1 MRKLPAAARAKPYAG
16 AQTPKIYA
24 YTDPNQ
30 STKPWTGRRAAG
42 RGRLKVGYTAEA
54 IAAIRVKLA
63 HGAMGPDGHVWTI
76 VIEEPAQR
84 DDGQYFNDHAVHHYL
99 EEKMGIQRLQGEWFE
114 CTKEE
119 VLAAIRAVRK
129 DASQPPPPPNNYEMR
144 PEQRE
149 AVRVT
154 SEYFTK
160 VAREQKSAASK
171 RAPHFLWNAKMRFG
185 KTFTTY
191 QLAKEQKWKR
201 ILVLTFKPAVEG
213 EWRNQLEQHVAFK
226 NWQFRGS
233 GEELGRYQEKDPL
246 VWFVSFQDIGGKN
259 KAGLTKERLKSLYG
273 IEWDCVVLDEYH
285 FGAWNDRARELY
297 EDPLEEDESADTEE
311 IEDRLAL
318 KANHYLYL
326 TGTPFRALMNG
337 EFLEDQIYSWSYSD
351 EQKAKRKWDPKVV
364 PNPYEDL
371 PNMVMFVYD
380 MPEAARQIAIK
391 GEMNEFGLNEFF
403 RAEREK
409 DNKTKVKFAHPNEVQ
424 MWLDSVIGQYRK
436 NEYEPREGVAIPVGP
451 FEDADLLSNLTHTL
465 WFLPSVE
472 ACDAMADLL
481 KKSQNTFFKDY
492 EVIVA
497 AGTKAGIGLA
507 AVKKVQKEIGNGLRN
522 KSITLTFAKLT
533 TGVTI
538 PQWSGVFM
546 LRNTSNPETYFQTAF
561 RVQNPWVLREYDPTD
576 PNAKFI
582 RKRTGYI
589 FDYAPTRALQ
599 FVSQYAERLNVNGSP
614 RPEERVQEFLN
625 FLPVLSY
632 QGGELREINAGEV
645 LDIASSGFGMAMLT
659 KKWRDP
665 RMVTINIATLT
676 SLSDHP
682 ELIAALRRIEQFR
695 RIPALEYERGI
706 KTAITTEEVLKDAKR
721 KGKEPSKKVS
731 AVDKENRGFRK
742 EVKERLMWLVARIPV
757 FMYLTENREET
768 LKDVIMQLETDLFT
782 RVTGISLEEF
792 KRFCDIGVF
801 NARTMNDG
809 VWQFRLAEEG
819 SLHYAGGR
827 EYDLKIG
834 GWDTTVSRDEAIEIV
849 GKLDE
854 QLGVKP
860 APRRRK
866 G

>member
-1 MRKLPAAARAKPYAG
+1 MKHKYVIDKPRA
-16 AQTPKIYA
+16 PKIYA
-24 YTDPNQ
+24 YTDAEKLA
-30 STKPWTGRRAAG
+30 KPWAGRRANG
-42 RGRLKVGYTAEA
+42 HGCLKVGYTTEA
-54 IAAIRVKLA
+54 IAARRVKA
-63 HGAMGPDGHVWTI
+63 AQGAMGPEGDNWI
-76 VIEEPAQR
+76 VVVEELAQR
-84 DDGQYFNDHAVHHYL
+84 DDGQYFNDHAVHEYL
-99 EEKMGIQRLQGEWFE
+99 EEKMGVQRLKGEWFE

-129 DASQPPPPPNNYEMR
+129 DATQPPPPPNNYKMR
-144 PEQRE
+144 PEQEE

-154 SEYFTK
+154 AEYFAK
-160 VAREQKSAASK
+160 VAREQKSAASN

-191 QLAKEQKWKR
+191 QLAKQQKWKR

-213 EWRNQLEQHVAFK
+213 EWRNQLEQHVDFK
-226 NWQFRGS
+226 GWQFRGG
-233 GEELGRYQEKDPL
+233 GEELGKYLEKDPL

-259 KAGLTKERLKSLYG
+259 KSGLTKERLKSLYG

-285 FGAWNDRARELY
+285 FGAWNDRAKELY

-318 KANHYLYL
+318 KAHHYLYL

-351 EQKAKRKWDPKVV
+351 EQKAKREWDPEVI

-371 PNMVMFVYD
+371 PKMVMFVYD
-380 MPEAARQIAIK
+380 MPEEARQIALK
-391 GEMNEFGLNEFF
+391 GEMNEFDLNEFF
-403 RAEREK
+403 RAERDK
-409 DNKTKVKFAHPNEVQ
+409 NNKEKVKFAHANQVQ

-436 NEYEPREGVAIPVGP
+436 NEYEPREGVAVPVGP
-451 FEDADLLSNLTHTL
+451 FENADLLSNLTHTL

-472 ACDAMADLL
+472 ACDAMAALL
-481 KKSQNTFFKDY
+481 RKPQNTFFQDY

-507 AVKKVQKEIGNGLRN
+507 AVKKVQKEIGSGLRN

-582 RKRTGYI
+582 RKRTGFI

-599 FVSQYAERLNVNGSP
+599 FVSQYAERLNINGSP

-632 QGGELREINAGEV
+632 QGGELRQIDAGEV

-665 RMVTINIATLT
+665 RMVTVNIATLT
-676 SLSDHP
+676 SLNDHP

-706 KTAITTEEVLKDAKR
+706 KTAITTEEDLKEAKR
-721 KGKEPSKKVS
+721 KGKEPSKEVS
-731 AVDKENRGFRK
+731 AKDKENRGFRK

-849 GKLDE
+849 GKLDA

>member
-1 MRKLPAAARAKPYAG
+1 MSHSKFRQNYLIRGSRPV
-16 AQTPKIYA
+16 IYA
-24 YTDPNQ
+24 YLENHESGIPWSGKRPN
-30 STKPWTGRRAAG
+30 GA
-42 RGRLKVGYTAEA
+42 GRLKVGFTSQQTAA
-54 IAAIRVKLA
+54 DRVA
-63 HGAMGPDGHVWTI
+63 EIHGVKGPVGASWTI
-76 VIEEPAQR
+76 VVDELAQR
-84 DDGQYFNDHAVHHYL
+84 EDGQYFNDHAVHAYL
-99 EEKMGIQRLQGEWFE
+99 ENKMGVQRLQGEWFE

-129 DASQPPPPPNNYEMR
+129 DATQPPPPPNNYQMR

-149 AVRVT
+149 AVRIT
-154 SEYFTK
+154 SEYFAK
-160 VAREQKSAASK
+160 VAREQRGLPSK

-191 QLAKEQKWKR
+191 QLAKKQGWKR

-213 EWRNQLEQHVAFK
+213 EWRNQLEQHVDFK
-226 NWQFRGS
+226 GWQFRGG
-233 GEELGRYQEKDPL
+233 GEELGKYREKDPL

-259 KAGLTKERLKSLYG
+259 KHGLTKERLTWLYG

-285 FGAWNDRARELY
+285 FGAWNDRAKGIY
-297 EDPLEEDESADTEE
+297 EDPLEEEESADTEE

-318 KANHYLYL
+318 SAKHYLYL

-337 EFLEDQIYSWSYSD
+337 EFLEEQIYSWSYSD
-351 EQKAKRKWDPKVV
+351 EQKAKRDWDPQMT

-380 MPEAARQIAIK
+380 MPEEARQIALK
-391 GEMNEFGLNEFF
+391 GEMNEFDLNEFF
-403 RAEREK
+403 RAERKKSGPKE
-409 DNKTKVKFAHPNEVQ
+409 VASFIHQNEVQ
-424 MWLDSVIGQYRK
+424 MWLSSVIGQYRK
-436 NEYEPREGVAIPVGP
+436 NEYEPTPGAKVPVGP
-451 FEDADLLSNLTHTL
+451 FEDVDLLSNLTHTL

-472 ACDAMADLL
+472 ACDAMAELL
-481 KKSQNTFFKDY
+481 RQPQNTFFKDY

-522 KSITLTFAKLT
+522 KTITLTFAKLT

-599 FVSQYAERLNVNGSP
+599 FVSQYAERLNINGSP

-632 QGGELREINAGEV
+632 QGGELREIDAGEV
-645 LDIASSGFGMAMLT
+645 LNIASSGFGMAMLT

-665 RMVTINIATLT
+665 RMVTVNINTLA
-676 SLSDHP
+676 SLQSHP
-682 ELIAALRRIEQFR
+682 ELIEALRRIEQFR

-706 KTAITTEEVLKDAKR
+706 SQSINTAEVLKKAKR
-721 KGKEPSKKVS
+721 EGKEPSSKATEEEKQ
-731 AVDKENRGFRK
+731 NRGFRK

-757 FMYLTENREET
+757 FMYLTENREEI

-782 RVTGISLEEF
+782 RVTGITLEEF

-827 EYDLKIG
+827 GYDATIG
-834 GWDTTVSRDEAIEIV
+834 GWDTKISRDEAIEV
-849 GKLDE
+849 YGD
-854 QLGVKP
+854 LGDNLSGG
-860 APRRRK
+860 A
-866 G
+866 

>member
-1 MRKLPAAARAKPYAG
+1 MKIESPT
-16 AQTPKIYA
+16 TPKIYA
-24 YTDPNQ
+24 YFDEAE
-30 STKPWTGRRAAG
+30 SSKPWLGKRPAG
-42 RGRLKVGYTAEA
+42 RGRLKVGYTTSARA
-54 IAAIRVKLA
+54 IDRVKA
-63 HGAMGPDGHVWTI
+63 IHGVKGPAGISWTI
-76 VIEEPAQR
+76 VVEEVAQR
-84 DDGQYFNDHAVHHYL
+84 NDGQYFNDHAVHEYL
-99 EEKMGIQRLQGEWFE
+99 EKKMGVQRLEGEWFE

-119 VLAAIRAVRK
+119 VLAAIRAIRE
-129 DASQPPPPPNNYEMR
+129 DATQPPPPPNNYEMR

-154 SEYFTK
+154 AEYFAK
-160 VAREQKSAASK
+160 ALRDQKTSVKK

-191 QLAKEQKWKR
+191 ELAKREGWKR

-213 EWRNQLEQHVAFK
+213 EWRNQLEQHVDFK
-226 NWQFRGS
+226 GWQFRGG
-233 GEELGRYQEKDPL
+233 GEELGKYREKDPL
-246 VWFVSFQDIGGKN
+246 VWFVSFQDIGGKS
-259 KAGLTKERLKSLYG
+259 KSGLTKERLRSLYS

-285 FGAWNDRARELY
+285 FGAWSDRAKGLY
-297 EDPLEEDESADTEE
+297 EDPLEEEESANTEE

-318 KANHYLYL
+318 SARHYLYL

-351 EQKAKRKWDPKVV
+351 EQKAKREWDLNIT
-364 PNPYEDL
+364 PNPYEEL

-380 MPEAARQIAIK
+380 MPEEARQIALK
-391 GEMNEFGLNEFF
+391 GEMNEFDLNEFF
-403 RAEREK
+403 RAEK
-409 DNKTKVKFAHPNEVQ
+409 SNVASGNVKFVHQNEVQ
-424 MWLDSVIGQYRK
+424 TWLSSVIGQYRK
-436 NEYEPREGVAIPVGP
+436 NEYEPREGVNVPVGP
-451 FEDADLLSNLTHTL
+451 FEDVDLLSNLTHTL

-472 ACDAMADLL
+472 SCDAMASLL
-481 KKSQNTFFKDY
+481 RQSQNQFFKEY

-497 AGTKAGIGLA
+497 AGSKAGIGLA
-507 AVKKVQKEIGNGLRN
+507 AVKKVQNEIGNGLRN

-561 RVQNPWVLREYDPTD
+561 RVQNPWVLRELDPTD
-576 PNAKFI
+576 PNAKYI

-599 FVSQYAERLNVNGSP
+599 FISQYAERLNINGSP
-614 RPEERVQEFLN
+614 RPEDRVQEFLN

-665 RMVTINIATLT
+665 RMVTVNTNTLT
-676 SLSDHP
+676 SLQGHP

-695 RIPALEYERGI
+695 RIPPLEYERGI
-706 KTAITTEEVLKDAKR
+706 AQSINTTEELKESKR
-721 KGKEPSKKVS
+721 KGKEPSKEVS
-731 AVDKENRGFRK
+731 KKDKEDRGFRK
-742 EVKERLMWLVARIPV
+742 EVKERLLWLVARIPV
-757 FMYLTENREET
+757 FMYLTDNREET
-768 LKDVIMQLETDLFT
+768 LKDVIQQLETDLFT

-801 NARTMNDG
+801 NARSMNDG

-827 EYDLKIG
+827 EFDLKVG
-834 GWDTTVSRDEAIEIV
+834 GWDTVVTRDEAIEIV
-849 GKLDE
+849 GKLDNE
-854 QLGVKP
+854 FDL
-860 APRRRK
+860 RRPGRVRK
-866 G
+866 

>member
-1 MRKLPAAARAKPYAG
+1 MGDVLYTKLVDV
-16 AQTPKIYA
+16 QTNPRIYA
-24 YTDPNQ
+24 YFEHGQESVT
-30 STKPWTGRRAAG
+30 WTGKRPIG
-42 RGRLKVGYTAEA
+42 HGRLKVGYTTKKVTD
-54 IAAIRVKLA
+54 RVKEI
-63 HGAMGPDGHVWTI
+63 HGVKGPDGASWTI
-76 VIEEPAQR
+76 VVDELAQR
-84 DDGQYFNDHAVHHYL
+84 EDGQYFNDHAVHEYL
-99 EEKMGIQRLQGEWFE
+99 ESKMGVQRLEGEWFE
-114 CTKEE
+114 CTKDE
-119 VLAAIRAVRK
+119 VLAAIRAVCK
-129 DASQPPPPPNNYEMR
+129 DATQPPPPPNNYQLR

-154 SEYFTK
+154 SEYFAK
-160 VAREQKSAASK
+160 ALREQRGIAKK
-171 RAPHFLWNAKMRFG
+171 RAPHYLWNAKMRFG

-191 QLAKEQKWKR
+191 ELAKQEGWKR

-213 EWRNQLEQHVAFK
+213 EWRNQLEQHVDFK
-226 NWQFRGS
+226 GWQFRGG
-233 GEELGRYQEKDPL
+233 GEELGKYREKDPL

-259 KAGLTKERLKSLYG
+259 KSGMTKDRLKSLYN

-285 FGAWNDRARELY
+285 FGAWNDRAKELY
-297 EDPLEEDESADTEE
+297 EDPLEEEESADTEE

-318 KANHYLYL
+318 SAKHYLYL

-337 EFLEDQIYSWSYSD
+337 EFLEEQIYSWSYSD
-351 EQKAKRKWDPKVV
+351 EQRAKHEWDPKVV

-380 MPEAARQIAIK
+380 IPEEARQIALK
-391 GEMNEFGLNEFF
+391 GEMNEFDLNEFF
-403 RAEREK
+403 RANRG
-409 DNKTKVKFAHPNEVQ
+409 NEGKGVATFVYQNQVQ
-424 MWLDSVIGQYRK
+424 TWLSSVVGQYRK
-436 NEYEPREGVAIPVGP
+436 NEYEPRPGVKVPVGP

-472 ACDAMADLL
+472 SCDAMALLL
-481 KKSQNTFFKDY
+481 KQPQNIFFKDY
-492 EVIVA
+492 DVIVA
-497 AGTKAGIGLA
+497 AGSKAGIGLA

-533 TGVTI
+533 TGVTR

-561 RVQNPWVLREYDPTD
+561 RVQNPWVLREFDPTD

-599 FVSQYAERLNVNGSP
+599 FVSQYAERLNINGSP

-632 QGGELREINAGEV
+632 QGGELREIDAGEV

-665 RMVTINIATLT
+665 RMVTVNINTLT
-676 SLSDHP
+676 SLQGHP
-682 ELIAALRRIEQFR
+682 ELIAALKRIEQFR
-695 RIPALEYERGI
+695 RIRTLEYERGI
-706 KTAITTEEVLKDAKR
+706 AQSINTTEELKKR
-721 KGKEPSKKVS
+721 KREGKEPSNKTS
-731 AVDKENRGFRK
+731 EEERENRGFRK

-768 LKDVIMQLETDLFT
+768 IMDVITQLETDLFT

-801 NARTMNDG
+801 NKGQMNNG

-827 EYDLKIG
+827 EYDLSIG
-834 GWDTTVSRDEAIEIV
+834 GWDTVITRDEALDLRR
-849 GKLDE
+849 KLDKE
-854 QLGVKP
+854 FDQEG
-860 APRRRK
+860 R
-866 G
+866 

>member
-1 MRKLPAAARAKPYAG
+1 MKHKYVIDKPRA
-16 AQTPKIYA
+16 PKIYA
-24 YTDPNQ
+24 YTDAEKLA
-30 STKPWTGRRAAG
+30 KPWAGRRANG
-42 RGRLKVGYTAEA
+42 HGCLKVGYTTEA
-54 IAAIRVKLA
+54 IAARRVKA
-63 HGAMGPDGHVWTI
+63 AQGAMGPEGDNWI
-76 VIEEPAQR
+76 VVVEELAQR
-84 DDGQYFNDHAVHHYL
+84 DDGQYFNDHAVHEYL
-99 EEKMGIQRLQGEWFE
+99 EEKMGVQRLKGEWFE

-129 DASQPPPPPNNYEMR
+129 DATQPPPPPNNYKMR
-144 PEQRE
+144 PEQEE

-154 SEYFTK
+154 AEYFAK
-160 VAREQKSAASK
+160 VAREQKSAASN

-191 QLAKEQKWKR
+191 QLAKQQKWKR

-213 EWRNQLEQHVAFK
+213 EWRNQLEQHVDFK
-226 NWQFRGS
+226 GWQFRGG
-233 GEELGRYQEKDPL
+233 GEELGKYLEKDPL

-259 KAGLTKERLKSLYG
+259 KSGLTKERLKSLYG

-285 FGAWNDRARELY
+285 FGAWNDRAKELY

-318 KANHYLYL
+318 KAHHYLYL

-351 EQKAKRKWDPKVV
+351 EQKAKREWDPEVI

-371 PNMVMFVYD
+371 PKMVMFVYD
-380 MPEAARQIAIK
+380 MPEEARQIALK
-391 GEMNEFGLNEFF
+391 GEMNEFDLNEFF

-409 DNKTKVKFAHPNEVQ
+409 NNKDKVKFAYENQVQ

-436 NEYEPREGVAIPVGP
+436 NEYEPREGVAAPVGP
-451 FEDADLLSNLTHTL
+451 FENADLLSNLTHTL
-465 WFLPSVE
+465 WFLSSVE
-472 ACDAMADLL
+472 ACDAMAALL
-481 KKSQNTFFKDY
+481 RKPQNTFFQDY

-507 AVKKVQKEIGNGLRN
+507 AVKKVQKEIGSGLRN

-582 RKRTGYI
+582 RKRTGFI

-599 FVSQYAERLNVNGSP
+599 FVSQYAERLNINGSP

-632 QGGELREINAGEV
+632 QGGELRQIDAGEV

-665 RMVTINIATLT
+665 RMVTVNIATLT
-676 SLSDHP
+676 SLNDHP
-682 ELIAALRRIEQFR
+682 ELIAALKRIEQFR

-706 KTAITTEEVLKDAKR
+706 KTAITTEEDLKEAKR
-721 KGKEPSKKVS
+721 KGKEPSKEVS
-731 AVDKENRGFRK
+731 AKDKENRGFRK

-849 GKLDE
+849 GKLDA

>member
-1 MRKLPAAARAKPYAG
+1 MNDAVNEAVAIQRAAAPLV
-16 AQTPKIYA
+16 YA
-24 YTDPNQ
+24 YQENTDAEV
-30 STKPWTGRRAAG
+30 PWSGKRPGG
-42 RGRLKVGYTAEA
+42 RGRLKVGYTQRASA
-54 IAAIRVKLA
+54 FMRVNEI
-63 HGAMGPDGHVWTI
+63 HGVDGPEGISWTI
-76 VIEEPAQR
+76 LVEEPAQR
-84 DDGQYFNDHAVHHYL
+84 DDGQYFNDHVVHDYL
-99 EEKMGIQRLQGEWFE
+99 ENKMGVQRLKGEWFE
-114 CTKEE
+114 CTKDE

-129 DASQPPPPPNNYEMR
+129 DPTQPPPPPNDYKMR
-144 PEQRE
+144 PEQEE

-154 SEYFTK
+154 AEYFTK

-171 RAPHFLWNAKMRFG
+171 RSPHFLWNAKMRFG

-213 EWRNQLEQHVAFK
+213 EWRNQLEQHVDFK
-226 NWQFRGS
+226 GWQFRGG
-233 GEELGRYQEKDPL
+233 GEELGKYREKDPL

-259 KAGLTKERLKSLYG
+259 KAGLTKERLQSLYG

-285 FGAWNDRARELY
+285 FGAWNDRAKELY
-297 EDPLEEDESADTEE
+297 EDPLEEDESAETEE

-318 KANHYLYL
+318 KAHHYLYL

-351 EQKAKRKWDPKVV
+351 EQKAKREWDPKVV

-380 MPEAARQIAIK
+380 MPEEARQIALK
-391 GEMNEFGLNEFF
+391 GEMNEFDLNEFF
-403 RAEREK
+403 RAER
-409 DNKTKVKFAHPNEVQ
+409 NKTNKEKVKFVHANQVQ

-436 NEYEPREGVAIPVGP
+436 NEYEPREGVAVPVGP
-451 FEDADLLSNLTHTL
+451 FENADLLSNLTHTL

-481 KKSQNTFFKDY
+481 KKPQNTFFQDY

-582 RKRTGYI
+582 RKRTGFI

-599 FVSQYAERLNVNGSP
+599 FVSQYAERLNINGSP

-632 QGGELREINAGEV
+632 QGGELRQIDAGEV

-665 RMVTINIATLT
+665 RMVTVNITTLT
-676 SLSDHP
+676 SLHGHP
-682 ELIAALRRIEQFR
+682 ELIAALKRIEQFR

-706 KTAITTEEVLKDAKR
+706 SQSINTTEELKKAKR
-721 KGKEPSKKVS
+721 EGKEPSKKVS
-731 AVDKENRGFRK
+731 EEEKKNRGFRK

-782 RVTGISLEEF
+782 RVTGINLEEF

-854 QLGVKP
+854 QLGDTKRP
-860 APRRRK
+860 RRK
-866 G
+866 GKS

>member
-1 MRKLPAAARAKPYAG
+1 MKAIHGVKGPAG
-16 AQTPKIYA
+16 I
-24 YTDPNQ
+24 
-30 STKPWTGRRAAG
+30 S
-42 RGRLKVGYTAEA
+42 
-54 IAAIRVKLA
+54 
-63 HGAMGPDGHVWTI
+63 WTI
-76 VIEEPAQR
+76 VVEESAQR
-84 DDGQYFNDHAVHHYL
+84 DDGQYFNDHAVHEYL
-99 EEKMGIQRLQGEWFE
+99 EKKLGAQRLEGEWFE
-114 CTKEE
+114 CTKDE
-119 VLAAIRAVRK
+119 VLAAIRAIRK
-129 DASQPPPPPNNYEMR
+129 DPTQPPPPPNDYQMR
-144 PEQRE
+144 PEQLE
-149 AVRVT
+149 AVRIT
-154 SEYFTK
+154 AEYFAK
-160 VAREQKSAASK
+160 ALRDQKGSSKK

-191 QLAKEQKWKR
+191 ELAKTQGWKR

-213 EWRNQLEQHVAFK
+213 EWRNQLEQHVDFK
-226 NWQFRGS
+226 GWQFRGG
-233 GEELGRYQEKDPL
+233 GEELGKYREKDPL
-246 VWFVSFQDIGGKN
+246 VWFVSFQDIGGKS
-259 KAGLTKERLKSLYG
+259 KSGLTKERLTSLYS

-285 FGAWNDRARELY
+285 FGAWNDRAKGLY
-297 EDPLEEDESADTEE
+297 EDPLEEEESANTEE

-318 KANHYLYL
+318 SAKHYLYL

-337 EFLEDQIYSWSYSD
+337 EFLEDQIFSWSYSD
-351 EQKAKRKWDPKVV
+351 EQKAKREWDINIDL
-364 PNPYEDL
+364 NPYEDL

-380 MPEAARQIAIK
+380 MPEEARQIALK
-391 GEMNEFGLNEFF
+391 GEMNEFDLNEFF
-403 RAEREK
+403 RADKNK
-409 DNKTKVKFAHPNEVQ
+409 DAKGTAKFVHQNEVQ
-424 MWLDSVIGQYRK
+424 MWLSSVIGQYRK
-436 NEYEPREGVAIPVGP
+436 REYEPREGVKVPIGP
-451 FEDADLLSNLTHTL
+451 FEDADLLSSLTHTL

-472 ACDAMADLL
+472 SCDAMASLL
-481 KKSQNTFFKDY
+481 RQPQNLFFKGY

-497 AGTKAGIGLA
+497 AGNKAGIGLA
-507 AVKKVQKEIGNGLRN
+507 AVKKVQNEIGNGLRN

-561 RVQNPWVLREYDPTD
+561 RVQNPWVLRELDPTD

-599 FVSQYAERLNVNGSP
+599 FVSQYAERLNINGSP
-614 RPEERVQEFLN
+614 RPDERVQEFLN

-632 QGGELREINAGEV
+632 QGGELREIDAGEV

-665 RMVTINIATLT
+665 RMVTVNINTLT
-676 SLSDHP
+676 SLQGHP
-682 ELIAALRRIEQFR
+682 ELIAALKRIEQFR
-695 RIPALEYERGI
+695 RIPPLEYERGI
-706 KTAITTEEVLKDAKR
+706 EQSINTADELKESKR
-721 KGKEPSKKVS
+721 AGKETSREVSKKE
-731 AVDKENRGFRK
+731 KEDRGFRK
-742 EVKERLMWLVARIPV
+742 EVKERLLWLVARIPV
-757 FMYLTENREET
+757 FMYLTDNREET
-768 LKDVIMQLETDLFT
+768 LKDVILQLETDLFT

-801 NARTMNDG
+801 NARSMNDG

-819 SLHYAGGR
+819 SLHYVGGR

-860 APRRRK
+860 APRRQK